1 MAMAWTAETV
11 ASLAMAF
18 VDLAA
23 LVVVVVRMVTIAA
36 HLRIR
41 DGVTDA
47 RQCVSSVHSCY
58 VRHA

>member
-11 ASLAMAF
+11 ASLAMAL
-18 VDLAA
+18 VELAA
-23 LVVVVVRMVTIAA
+23 LMVARMVTIAA
-36 HLRIR
+36 HLPIR

>member
-11 ASLAMAF
+11 ASLAMAL
-18 VDLAA
+18 VELAA
-23 LVVVVVRMVTIAA
+23 LMVVRMVTIAA
-36 HLRIR
+36 YLRIR

-47 RQCVSSVHSCY
+47 RQCVSSVHLCY